1 MHRFLAPVLS
11 LLLLA
16 GCADGGMFSS
26 APRKPLPPPPDPHTQ
41 MVALE
46 SRINQL
52 VEAER
57 LKIDPSAKPLSLDS
71 ELVGVARQ
79 KSEDMAAKNYLAHAA
94 PDGSTTASIVMDK
107 DANFQGLLGE
117 NIAAEHYTPQ
127 IGVDPDK
134 FAKEFVDGWLASAA
148 HKENLAYPSYNRTG
162 VGAAVNGD
170 TVYVTQLFATDMGL
184 PPPDQQMSER
194 PVQQYDST
202 SAASAASV
210 APPPP
215 PGAIVLKP
223 PAKPRHKSKR

>member
-1 MHRFLAPVLS
+1 MWRFLVPVLS

-26 APRKPLPPPPDPHTQ
+26 AQRKPLPPPPDPHTQ
-41 MVALE
+41 MAALE
-46 SRINQL
+46 SRINDL
-52 VEAER
+52 IETER
-57 LKIDPSAKPLSLDS
+57 LKIDPNAKPLSLDS

-134 FAKEFVDGWLASAA
+134 FAHEFVDGWLASQA
-148 HKENLAYPSYNRTG
+148 HKENLAYPAYNRTG

-184 PPPDQQMSER
+184 PPPDQQMSAR
-194 PVQQYDST
+194 AVQQYDSAK
-202 SAASAASV
+202 SASDASPA
-210 APPPP
+210 PPP
-215 PGAIVLKP
+215 PGATVIQ
-223 PAKPRHKSKR
+223 PATKRHKHRKR

>member
-1 MHRFLAPVLS
+1 MRFALASALS

-16 GCADGGMFSS
+16 GCADFGG
-26 APRKPLPPPPDPHTQ
+26 AARKPLPPPPDPHTQ

-46 SRINQL
+46 SRINAL
-52 VEAER
+52 VEEQR
-57 LKIDPSAKPLSLDS
+57 LKINPAAKPLALDS

-79 KSEDMAAKNYLAHAA
+79 KSYDMAAKNYLAHAA

-127 IGVDPDK
+127 LGVDPEQ
-134 FAKEFVDGWLASAA
+134 FAHEFVDSWLASDA
-148 HKENLAYPSYNRTG
+148 HKQNLAYPSYNRTG

-184 PPPDQQMSER
+184 PPPEQQMSKR
-194 PVQQYDST
+194 TIQQYDDPKS
-202 SAASAASV
+202 ASAAS
-210 APPPP
+210 PPPP
-215 PGAIVLKP
+215 PGATVVKP
-223 PAKPRHKSKR
+223 TKPKHKKS

>member
-1 MHRFLAPVLS
+1 MRNARFLAATCA

-16 GCADGGMFSS
+16 GCADGGIFAS
-26 APRKPLPPPPDPHTQ
+26 ARRKPLPPPPDPHTQ
-41 MVALE
+41 MATLE
-46 SRINQL
+46 ARINDL

-79 KSEDMAAKNYLAHAA
+79 KSEDMATKNYLAHTA
-94 PDGSTTASIVMDK
+94 PDGSTTASIVMDR

-127 IGVDPDK
+127 IGVDPEK
-134 FAKEFVDGWLASAA
+134 FAHEFVDGWLASEA
-148 HKENLAYPSYNRTG
+148 HKQNLAYPSYNRTG

-184 PPPDQQMSER
+184 PPPDQQMSPR
-194 PVQQYDST
+194 SVQQYDSAK
-202 SAASAASV
+202 SASAASP
-210 APPPP
+210 APP
-215 PGAIVLKP
+215 PGATVVR
-223 PAKPRHKSKR
+223 PAKKRHKSKR

>member
-1 MHRFLAPVLS
+1 MRRVLAPVLT

-16 GCADGGMFSS
+16 GCADFGGV
-26 APRKPLPPPPDPHTQ
+26 RKHLPPPPDPHTQ
-41 MVALE
+41 MAALE
-46 SRINQL
+46 SRITDLIEVQ
-52 VEAER
+52 R
-57 LKIDPSAKPLSLDS
+57 MKIDPSAKPLALDS

-127 IGVDPDK
+127 IGVDPEK
-134 FAKEFVDGWLASAA
+134 FAHEFVDGWLASDA
-148 HKENLAYPSYNRTG
+148 HKQNLAYPSYNRTG

-184 PPPDQQMSER
+184 PPPDQQMSQR
-194 PVQQYDST
+194 PVQRYDSPK
-202 SAASAASV
+202 SASAASP

-215 PGAIVLKP
+215 PGATVVRPVK
-223 PAKPRHKSKR
+223 KRHKSKR

>member
-1 MHRFLAPVLS
+1 MQRLIAPALS
-11 LLLLA
+11 LLVLA
-16 GCADGGMFSS
+16 GCADMGGTAS
-26 APRKPLPPPPDPHTQ
+26 RKPLSPPPDPHTQ
-41 MVALE
+41 MAALE
-46 SRINQL
+46 SRINDLIEEQ
-52 VEAER
+52 R

-134 FAKEFVDGWLASAA
+134 FAHEFVDSWLASDA
-148 HKENLAYPSYNRTG
+148 HKQNLAYPSYNRTG
-162 VGAAVNGD
+162 IGAAVNGD

-184 PPPDQQMSER
+184 PPPEQQMSSR
-194 PVQQYDST
+194 PVQQYDDPKSA
-202 SAASAASV
+202 SAASA
-210 APPPP
+210 PPP
-215 PGAIVLKP
+215 PGATVVRPIKP
-223 PAKPRHKSKR
+223 K